1 MNNILILFDKDSN
14 KKYFSFPLST
24 TEEEAL
30 RLSRDDDF
38 VFLSHK
44 YISNSPFPLSHYE
57 DDNEE
62 KKIDPKEILIR
73 HQIDKIKEYRSSFLS
88 SLDIPFMRALELD
101 DPSMKNHIIKLK
113 TFLRDLPQN
122 LRFQQL
128 KDEEISKYNPFNIIT
143 QVFLVST
150 GEGYLRPPLVKV
162 SLPDGPYFGFP
173 PKVTLFI
180 KNGQVVKLEVTEFGC
195 GYSSPPVILIEPP
208 KDKDGNHLNDLA
220 ARAFFS
226 PVELSISPR

>member
-30 RLSRDDDF
+30 RLCQDDNF
-38 VFLSHK
+38 VFLSHE
-44 YISNSPFPLSHYE
+44 YISNSSFPLSHYE
-57 DDNEE
+57 NDNKE
-62 KKIDPKEILIR
+62 KDLGPKEILIR
-73 HQIDKIKEYRSSFLS
+73 HQINRIKEYRSSFLS
-88 SLDIPFMRALELD
+88 TLDIPFMRALEID
-101 DPSMKNHIIKLK
+101 DPSIKNHIIKLK

-128 KDEEISKYNPFNIIT
+128 KDEEISRYNPFNIIT
-143 QVFLVST
+143 QVFLIST
-150 GEGYLRPPLVKV
+150 GEGYLRPPAIRI
-162 SLPDGPYFGFP
+162 SPPDGPYFGFP

-195 GYSSPPVILIEPP
+195 GYSSPPIIQIEPP
-208 KDKDGNHLNDLA
+208 KDKDGNYLDDLA

-226 PVELSISPR
+226 PVELSISPQ